1 MKRVWPVALCAL
13 LFSGVAGAEDDV
25 EPNEDPF
32 REDEEKADED
42 REEGEDGEESDEGE
56 GEGEDGEGKRKP
68 KRKPRS
74 FGGQGDFAV
83 SAERIA
89 GFARSSNTIEV
100 DGAPDQKNGFSRLNL
115 LVNGNG
121 SLLGYSAPRIGFDVF
136 ATDGFS
142 IGAAVGYAST
152 SGDNGTKLLLAQLR
166 VGYAYMFTR
175 AVGVWPRVGATV
187 ESIEVGDTKIGA
199 FAAGGELS
207 LVIVPTSSAF
217 FTFGPTLDAG
227 LVGKYDPDGPGNK
240 TDIVLDEIGLWA
252 NVGVAF

>member
-13 LFSGVAGAEDDV
+13 LFSGVAWAQDEV

-32 REDEEKADED
+32 REDEETSDTDRDED
-42 REEGEDGEESDEGE
+42 EEGENEGEDGESE
-56 GEGEDGEGKRKP
+56 RKP

-74 FGGQGDFAV
+74 FGGQGDFAI
-83 SAERIA
+83 SAERIV
-89 GFARSSNTIEV
+89 GFARSSNTIEIE
-100 DGAPDQKNGFSRLNL
+100 GAPDQKNGFSRLNL

-136 ATDGFS
+136 AVDGFS

-152 SGDNGTKLLLAQLR
+152 SGDGGTALLLAQLR
-166 VGYAYMFTR
+166 FGYAYMFTR

-187 ESIEVGDTKIGA
+187 ESIEMGDTKIGA
-199 FAAGGELS
+199 FALGGELS
-207 LVIVPTSSAF
+207 LVIVPTSNAF

-227 LVGKYDPDGPGNK
+227 IVGKYDPEGPGNK
-240 TDIVLDEIGLWA
+240 TDIVVDEIGVWA